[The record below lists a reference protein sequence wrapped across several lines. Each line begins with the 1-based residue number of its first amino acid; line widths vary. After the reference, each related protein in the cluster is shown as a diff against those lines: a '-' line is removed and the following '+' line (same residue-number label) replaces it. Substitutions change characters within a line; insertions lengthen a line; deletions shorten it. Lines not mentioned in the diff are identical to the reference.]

1 MNDIETFVIK
11 KYDASSTYLNIPECY
26 GSFRNETKI
35 AYLLL
40 NALHYKNFKKCINMD
55 TIVRDENGKP
65 IFSDKDLYF
74 NISHSK
80 DYIACSLSPVNIG
93 IDIEQDRDIKNN
105 IIEKIKHH
113 NDENISLIELWNI
126 KEAYS
131 KYLGIGLKLDFSKIS
146 IEDIKEK
153 SNTENAIYNI
163 DNDKLY
169 FAMCYD
175 KKQKLNN
182 NIIFITKEKLKAFL

>member
-1 MNDIETFVIK
+1 MNDIETFIIK
-11 KYDASSTYLNIPECY
+11 KYDASSTYFNIPKSY

-40 NALHYKNFKKCINMD
+40 NALHYKNFKKFINMD

-80 DYIACSLSPVNIG
+80 DYIACSLAPVNIG
-93 IDIEQDRDIKNN
+93 IDIEQDRVIKAN

-153 SNTENAIYNI
+153 SNTKNDIYNI
-163 DNDKLY
+163 DNEKLY

-182 NIIFITKEKLKAFL
+182 NLTFITKEKLHE